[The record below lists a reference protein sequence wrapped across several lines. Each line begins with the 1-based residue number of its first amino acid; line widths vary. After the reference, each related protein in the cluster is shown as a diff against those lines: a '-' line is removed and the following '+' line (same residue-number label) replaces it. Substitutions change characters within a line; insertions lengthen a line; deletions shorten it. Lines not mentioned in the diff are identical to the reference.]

1 MFFRRNAGKYR
12 ETDRVTRFKLIKSGK
27 NWLRAAT
34 ANFGLFKVVKGSAD
48 APSVSAQSVEEKT
61 PVLSGQA
68 LLKGIAA
75 AGALAGG
82 AVTTYTAQ
90 AEEMTSP
97 ALERQLTANQDVTA
111 NSDSVVLSTASVS
124 EASVVA
130 STSQES
136 TSSSVDTQASTD
148 ASISLSQ
155 SVSQSVS
162 QLLSAELSQAISESV
177 SESATSTRSATS
189 ETATQDDKKTIL
201 DQNVSE
207 AELLVNIAKNYQAKL
222 TDTAAKAE
230 IQTAIASVQEEVAKS
245 TTLLAAS
252 ATNAA
257 YAEQRERLGSA
268 VEGMLTKITNAGF
281 NGNST
286 VSGSPAIIS
295 NLNLAKGETKVYIGS
310 GTDTVYNVPIYYKL
324 TVKNDG
330 KKLTF
335 VYNISY
341 DNPATSTIE
350 KHTKIGYNHTLYNT
364 GTGANS
370 TQPMFTLGKG
380 LGTPSSV
387 TSYLTDSSGARFTNN
402 NRLRD
407 NTTPI
412 DAKNPGYTWANG
424 AQLTGYFAR
433 QGYGLTSTWTVPING
448 EDTSFTFTP
457 YVGADDDPTFTNYLN
472 GKIVESDT
480 TSQSRS
486 LSQSLS
492 IVQSTVVSNSVSKS
506 QATSK
511 SVSQSLSTV
520 ASESIRKSNETSR
533 STCTRR

>member
-162 QLLSAELSQAISESV
+162 QSLSAELSQAISESASLSKEYSTSESQSHTESASGSNSESV

-201 DQNVSE
+201 D
-207 AELLVNIAKNYQAKL
+207 
-222 TDTAAKAE
+222 
-230 IQTAIASVQEEVAKS
+230 
-245 TTLLAAS
+245 
-252 ATNAA
+252 
-257 YAEQRERLGSA
+257 
-268 VEGMLTKITNAGF
+268 
-281 NGNST
+281 
-286 VSGSPAIIS
+286 
-295 NLNLAKGETKVYIGS
+295 
-310 GTDTVYNVPIYYKL
+310 
-324 TVKNDG
+324 
-330 KKLTF
+330 
-335 VYNISY
+335 
-341 DNPATSTIE
+341 
-350 KHTKIGYNHTLYNT
+350 
-364 GTGANS
+364 
-370 TQPMFTLGKG
+370 
-380 LGTPSSV
+380 
-387 TSYLTDSSGARFTNN
+387 
-402 NRLRD
+402 
-407 NTTPI
+407 
-412 DAKNPGYTWANG
+412 
-424 AQLTGYFAR
+424 
-433 QGYGLTSTWTVPING
+433 
-448 EDTSFTFTP
+448 
-457 YVGADDDPTFTNYLN
+457 
-472 GKIVESDT
+472 
-480 TSQSRS
+480 
-486 LSQSLS
+486 
-492 IVQSTVVSNSVSKS
+492 
-506 QATSK
+506 
-511 SVSQSLSTV
+511 
-520 ASESIRKSNETSR
+520 
-533 STCTRR
+533 